1 MVPRVSFSSDEQ
13 GMPWEFMGVYYYFQS
28 ETQDVVSHR
37 PEKQHLERIF
47 KKLAAYLAELQNQ
60 TTRYSVADGGSKI
73 PTISQ
78 KKSHTELSTAYI
90 PPLFQSKS
98 SLISRITPNRRKSAA
113 TETRGHGN
121 AHHFPCPAPS
131 FPTTPHPALSVTLFE
146 HTPTTP
152 QRITLP

>member
-1 MVPRVSFSSDEQ
+1 
-13 GMPWEFMGVYYYFQS
+13 MPWEFMGVYYYFQS

-78 KKSHTELSTAYI
+78 KNHTQSYPQPI
-90 PPLFQSKS
+90 FPLCSKV
-98 SLISRITPNRRKSAA
+98 NQ
-113 TETRGHGN
+113 
-121 AHHFPCPAPS
+121 
-131 FPTTPHPALSVTLFE
+131 V
-146 HTPTTP
+146 
-152 QRITLP
+152 